1 MNKSLTVAVFP
12 TIARTHATDS
22 AVQGRTVS
30 VLPSRN
36 NRVMDASYVK
46 LKRPASCERNIHH
59 I

>member
-1 MNKSLTVAVFP
+1 MNKSLTGAVFP

-22 AVQGRTVS
+22 VVQGRTVS

-46 LKRPASCERNIHH
+46 LKRLASCKRNIRR